1 LANAYL
7 LVSHGSR
14 DPRPQMAIDRLIQQL
29 HGLLPAPQLIASAQ
43 LELAELALHA
53 QINNFASKCE
63 LQGYDRLQ
71 ILPLFL
77 ISGAHAIEDIPAE
90 VSLAREKIG
99 DRIEI
104 AVLPFLGTHAAFT
117 NSIAP
122 TDTNPSSWEI
132 ILAHGT
138 RRAGGNAIVE
148 ELAARLD
155 RVAAYWSVA
164 PSLAERVAE
173 AIATGANEVTIWP
186 YFLFAGTITDAIAA
200 SVAELQQQYPQ
211 VKLNL
216 AAPIGDRPEL
226 VAAIASIL
234 ATDR

>member
-117 NSIAP
+117 NAIAP
-122 TDTNPSSWEI
+122 NDAATNRGV